1 MNHGGVARVTR
12 TGIHIS
18 PDLIR
23 PIFID
28 DGASVFAFFLPPPD
42 ETRCYPP
49 LGEKGDAHDKAIDRY
64 YEQPVRPSKRS
75 ATRGPQPDGQEMEP
89 FEDDIVL
96 TAIPPDQW
104 PYVAK
109 VKVHMAH
116 RDGALAALTEG
127 LHDLGI
133 NILLAEATRQN
144 RMFAVLTVVL
154 SFERLE
160 FNKLREQLLASLDRR
175 ARIDETGKTAVES
188 LIDKMAASWLRVGEP
203 RDLKSPATQRR
214 SGKSEPERGAQV
226 TELRDELKQH
236 YRSFECV
243 IRLLIG
249 CRAPT
254 TAEPQLAEQQR
265 YDHDRLW
272 KDHVANLPPALLDG
286 WFRLRFPQANG
297 GESVLFYDVWADS
310 KADAEPNEANPPAW
324 PYPDR
329 VVSASK
335 LSTLKY
341 LHWRMVERSFTRQDD
356 ALKHRSFRFEAVGR
370 GHLEPKESA
379 GLFLRSKDIHK
390 LLPATAVAE
399 LDTREMICRISLIPA
414 DKLRGF
420 FEVKVRYTC
429 QETSSGLLAAITAQ
443 LKDRVS
449 IWRTVNHTQRFR
461 FPEHGYLKFLL
472 RAKDGCCTERCLI
485 QDVHHAVEHMD
496 KPVPAIDEVHVRR
509 LCPFRIFISIRHE
522 HNFPRR
528 REFLD
533 AIQREANRLGIHPD
547 GLIIVDDPT
556 GIAQLKVIDQLRQAD
571 GFLQLVYGVDVA
583 GDPAGGA
590 WLDAE
595 ALAARA
601 LDLPTRFVGAP
612 QPATDGGP
620 YGSTTHRKVW
630 GAELFTP
637 LPENASAPDVRK
649 TLRSALVALVQE
661 IERSLHRGGARWRDE
676 RDGP

>member
-49 LGEKGDAHDKAIDRY
+49 FGEKCDDQGKPIYRY
-64 YEQPVRPSKRS
+64 SEQPVRRSKRS
-75 ATRGPQPDGQEMEP
+75 ATGGPQPDGQEMEP

-116 RDGALAALTEG
+116 RDGALAALTRG
-127 LHDLGI
+127 LSELGI

-154 SFERLE
+154 SFEKLK
-160 FNKLREQLLASLDRR
+160 FNKLREQLLACLDER
-175 ARIDETGKTAVES
+175 AGIDQTAKNAVEG
-188 LIDKMAASWLRVGEP
+188 LIDKMAKSWLSVGEP
-203 RDLKSPATQRR
+203 RDLTYAATVRR
-214 SGKSEPERGAQV
+214 SGTAETVSGAQV
-226 TELRDELKQH
+226 TELRDKLKEH

-249 CRAPT
+249 CRPPDSAHCPP
-254 TAEPQLAEQQR
+254 EERQR
-265 YDHDRLW
+265 YDHDALW
-272 KDHVANLPPALLDG
+272 LEYEDTLPSHVRDG
-286 WFRLRFPQANG
+286 WFRLKFPDRASD
-297 GESVLFYDVWADS
+297 EPVLFYDVWAEP
-310 KADAEPNEANPPAW
+310 KADATRIEANPPAW

-341 LHWRMVERSFTRQDD
+341 LHWRMVERSFTRQED

-370 GHLEPKESA
+370 GHLEPQESA
-379 GLFLRSKDIHK
+379 GLFLRSKDIRK

-399 LDTREMICRISLIPA
+399 LDTREMVCRISLIPA
-414 DKLRGF
+414 EKLKAF

-429 QETSSGLLAAITAQ
+429 QETSSGLLAAITARLQ
-443 LKDRVS
+443 ARVS

-547 GLIIVDDPT
+547 GLIVVDDPT

-661 IERSLHRGGARWRDE
+661 IERSMRRGGARWRDE